1 MAKKRKAR
9 RAPRE
14 QWSKKDLNLLKRLF
28 GVMATSKVAKKVGR
42 KLDAV
47 KKKASRMGLKKSK
60 VYLRRIG
67 RA

>member
-1 MAKKRKAR
+1 MAKR
-9 RAPRE
+9 RTPRG
-14 QWSKKDLNLLKRLF
+14 QWSTQDLNLLKRLF
-28 GVMATSKVAKKVGR
+28 PATPTSKVAQKVGR

>member
-1 MAKKRKAR
+1 MAKR
-9 RAPRE
+9 RTPKG
-14 QWSKKDLNLLKRLF
+14 QWSTRDLNLLKRLF
-28 GVMATSKVAKKVGR
+28 PATPTSKVAKKLGR

>member
-1 MAKKRKAR
+1 MAKR
-9 RAPRE
+9 RNPRGK
-14 QWSKKDLNLLKRLF
+14 WSTKDLNLLKRLF
-28 GVMATSKVAKKVGR
+28 PTTPTSKVAAKVRR

-47 KKKASRMGLKKSK
+47 KKKASRMGLRKSK